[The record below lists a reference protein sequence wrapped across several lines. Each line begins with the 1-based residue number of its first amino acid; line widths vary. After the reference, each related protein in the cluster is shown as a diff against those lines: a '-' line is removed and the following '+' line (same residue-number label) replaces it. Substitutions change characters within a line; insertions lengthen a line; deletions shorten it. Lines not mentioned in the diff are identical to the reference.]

1 MNLLIISPNAMT
13 SKGRLNLSWI
23 IFFAAVITLKS
34 CVAVASSLL
43 LPMPPPPTI
52 TMRPAIYI
60 LFNFH
65 CETVWSQKQTSYAG
79 NYETTYKDR
88 EARERQQTRA
98 HTNTHTHTNT
108 SEQHEQ
114 HTHNRL
120 VGSSTKAD
128 YTRLMEIVRK
138 PPIQAYQT
146 IHTYLVYVFAQ
157 CTALA

>member
-43 LPMPPPPTI
+43 LPMPPPPPTI

-88 EARERQQTRA
+88 ETRASLNKRA
-98 HTNTHTHTNT
+98 HTQIHTNT
-108 SEQHEQ
+108 NEQHVQ

-128 YTRLMEIVRK
+128 YTRFMEIVRK

-146 IHTYLVYVFAQ
+146 IHTYLVYVFARYA
-157 CTALA
+157 ALA